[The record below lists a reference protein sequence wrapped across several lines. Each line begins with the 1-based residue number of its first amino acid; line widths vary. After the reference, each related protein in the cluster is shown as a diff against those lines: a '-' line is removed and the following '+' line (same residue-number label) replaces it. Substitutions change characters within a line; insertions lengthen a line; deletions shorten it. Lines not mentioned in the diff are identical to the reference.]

1 MKFNNINEAAYK
13 GNMGFEEMMK
23 FYRVASKEDKEK
35 MEKIVKDNN
44 WSAYKRLIKRVL
56 GVQLQW

>member
-56 GVQLQW
+56 GVQLQ

>member
-35 MEKIVKDNN
+35 MEKLVKDNN
-44 WSAYKRLIKRVL
+44 WSAYKILIKRVL
-56 GVQLQW
+56 GVQLQ